1 MTPEDLAEHFR
12 ERLGD
17 RVTDTVVAYG
27 QLVMTVDAASYAD
40 VAKLC
45 KEDPALDFDFFDF
58 LSGVDLGEDSGFA
71 VLTHLY
77 SVGHR
82 HHLTLR
88 TVAPGGREAPKV
100 PTLTDV
106 YLGANWHERETYDMF
121 GIEFEGHPQLLPRI
135 LTIESFE
142 GWPLRKDFFLMT
154 REVKPW
160 PGLKE
165 PGGGDEEAGDGAV
178 AVEASP
184 EDAAAKAAAASE
196 KAERAKA
203 KAAEMRAKKAAE
215 RGAELRAEN
224 PDESLKETEE
234 AGTTFGAAQIADTA
248 IAKDAAAG
256 AVGGDVAAGA
266 PSDEPGVDEPVPDA
280 EHEAAVAEGAEPVPH
295 GAPGPELEGRHG
307 GAEQQ
312 SGDVPAAETPGMTSG
327 TQDAEPARDVDE
339 VPAPGPETDVDGSE
353 QSNVADPD
361 VPNAQTPGESQ
372 QGDSQQGDSEG
383 EQE

>member
-1 MTPEDLAEHFR
+1 MTPEELAEHFR

-17 RVTDTVVAYG
+17 RVSDTLVAYG
-27 QLVMTVDAASYAD
+27 QLVMTVAPEAYAD
-40 VAKLC
+40 VARLC

-58 LSGVDLGEDSGFA
+58 LSGVDLGEENGFA

-77 SVGHR
+77 SVGRR

-88 TVAPGGREAPKV
+88 TVAPGGRDNPKV
-100 PTLTDV
+100 PSLTDV

-121 GIEFEGHPQLLPRI
+121 GIEFEGHPGLLPRI
-135 LTIESFE
+135 MTIETFE

-165 PGGGDEEAGDGAV
+165 PGGGEEEADGEGGV
-178 AVEASP
+178 AVEVSA
-184 EDAAAKAAAASE
+184 EDAEAKAVAARE

-266 PSDEPGVDEPVPDA
+266 PSDEPNVDEPVPDA
-280 EHEAAVAEGAEPVPH
+280 EHEAAVAEGAEPVH
-295 GAPGPELEGRHG
+295 GGAPGPEIEGRHT

-312 SGDVPAAETPGMTSG
+312 SADVPAAETPGMTSD
-327 TQDAEPARDVDE
+327 TMDAEPSRHAEE
-339 VPAPGPETDVDGSE
+339 VPAPGPKANAEGSE
-353 QSNVADPD
+353 LADVADPS
-361 VPNAQTPGESQ
+361 VPNAQQPEQ
-372 QGDSQQGDSEG
+372 PEQADSEG

>member
-1 MTPEDLAEHFR
+1 MTPEELAELFR

-17 RVTDTVVAYG
+17 RVSDTVVAYG
-27 QLVMTVDAASYAD
+27 QLVMTVEPESYAD
-40 VAKLC
+40 VARLC

-58 LSGVDLGEDSGFA
+58 LSGVDLGEDNGFA
-71 VLTHLY
+71 VITHLY

-88 TVAPGGREAPKV
+88 TVAPGGRDNPKV

-142 GWPLRKDFFLMT
+142 GWPLRKDFFLTT

-165 PGGGDEEAGDGAV
+165 PGGGDEAEDGEGAV
-178 AVEASP
+178 AVEAP

-266 PSDEPGVDEPVPDA
+266 SSDEPGEDEPVPDA
-280 EHEAAVAEGAEPVPH
+280 EHEAAVAEGADPVTH

-327 TQDAEPARDVDE
+327 TQDAEPARDADE
-339 VPAPGPETDVDGSE
+339 VPAPGPD
-353 QSNVADPD
+353 SNVADPG

>member
-1 MTPEDLAEHFR
+1 MTPEELADHFR
-12 ERLGD
+12 ERLGE
-17 RVTDTVVAYG
+17 RITDVVIAYG
-27 QLVMTVDAASYAD
+27 QLVLTVDPASYAD
-40 VAKLC
+40 VAQLC

-58 LSGVDLGEDSGFA
+58 LSGVDLGEEAGFA

-88 TVAPGGREAPKV
+88 TVAPGGRDNPKV
-100 PTLTDV
+100 PTLTGV
-106 YLGANWHERETYDMF
+106 YRGANWHERETYDMF
-121 GIEFEGHPQLLPRI
+121 GIDFEGHPQILPRI

-142 GWPLRKDFFLMT
+142 GWPLRKDFFLMS

-165 PGGGDEEAGDGAV
+165 PGEVGGDGDGDGAV
-178 AVEASP
+178 AVEAP
-184 EDAAAKAAAASE
+184 EDAEAKATAARE

-215 RGAELRAEN
+215 RGEELRAEN
-224 PDESLKETEE
+224 PDSSLKETEE
-234 AGTTFGAAQIADTA
+234 AGTTLGAAEIADTA

-266 PSDEPGVDEPVPDA
+266 PSDQPGADEPVPDA
-280 EHEAAVAEGAEPVPH
+280 EHEAAVAEGAEPVAH
-295 GAPGPELEGRHG
+295 GAPGPDEEGRHA

-312 SGDVPAAETPGMTSG
+312 SGDKPAAETPGMTSD
-327 TQDAEPARDVDE
+327 TQDDEPARDVAE
-339 VPAPGPETDVDGSE
+339 VPAPGPET
-353 QSNVADPD
+353 NVADPD
-361 VPNAQTPGESQ
+361 VPNAETPE
-372 QGDSQQGDSEG
+372 DTGDSEG